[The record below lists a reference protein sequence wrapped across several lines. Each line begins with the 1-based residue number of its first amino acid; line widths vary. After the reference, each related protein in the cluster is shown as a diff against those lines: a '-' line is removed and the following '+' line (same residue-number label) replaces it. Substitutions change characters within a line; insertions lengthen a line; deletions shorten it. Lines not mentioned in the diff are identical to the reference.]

1 MAARTVGLLL
11 WLVVGGLAALAL
23 FWQIKN
29 PPPPPTVRA
38 APPPEL
44 PAVTPL
50 ERFRLPPPGRYSE
63 VATRPLFIA
72 ERRPEPP
79 PPPDED
85 KRPEP
90 PPPPPGP
97 EQKFMLF
104 GVMIAPGV
112 QAALVR
118 LVEPSAKTVRVGPGE
133 MIGEWRL
140 DTVFPD
146 RVVLRKGDA
155 TQELPLTRPRKP
167 AKPRAKRSEA
177 AQPGQ
182 SAAAPPA
189 NGAPVDPAIA
199 PAPPANPPEEP
210 SPAAAM

>member
-1 MAARTVGLLL
+1 MNAKTAGFWLWLLL
-11 WLVVGGLAALAL
+11 GVSAALAL
-23 FWQIKN
+23 AWQIRH
-29 PPPPPTVRA
+29 PPQPTRIAV
-38 APPPEL
+38 APAPEL
-44 PAVTPL
+44 PAVAPL
-50 ERFRLPPPGRYSE
+50 ENVGLAPPAHYGE
-63 VATRPLFIA
+63 ITVRPLFIA

-79 PPPDED
+79 PPPE
-85 KRPEP
+85 ETP
-90 PPPPPGP
+90 PSEKPPAGP

-118 LVEPSAKTVRVGPGE
+118 LVEPGAKTVRVGPGE